1 MEDNAEDL
9 TTAYMLGVHD
19 GRKAAQAAKLNHQT
33 NDNMNNELLTK
44 TQREAWNSS
53 HEISELKKENEELK
67 KDKERLDFLVDKAS
81 ISMLRKDED
90 GEEWWVEL
98 AYSEAR
104 KDIDEYMNQSPSIFD
119 DLSDSQRQQICR
131 EHGQPTQ

>member
-1 MEDNAEDL
+1 MSKGTYSHSNRHRMHEPQVTNYDEVAHL
-9 TTAYMLGVHD
+9 KGVI
-19 GRKAAQAAKLNHQT
+19 T
-33 NDNMNNELLTK
+33 
-44 TQREAWNSS
+44 
-53 HEISELKKENEELK
+53 ELKKENEELK
-67 KDKERLDFLVDKAS
+67 KDKERLDWLVDNAS

-119 DLSDSQRQQICR
+119 DLSDSQRQQICH
-131 EHGQPTQ
+131 EHGQPTK